1 MKREKFNILNI
12 ILDKTIFGFFIVLI
26 SLTLNFAFSQNS
38 FAEYYKA
45 TLSASINENTAVID
59 GTEAIESSSET
70 AEHAINLKVK
80 TTNKTGYTATL
91 SAKTDETALLN
102 TNPAIT
108 TKISS
113 ISSVSSLSNLPAN
126 TWGYS
131 FNTNTDFNPIPALS
145 TPANLIHTTE
155 KSTSEENHTIKLG
168 MKLNS
173 SLKPG
178 NYENKLIISVVSNPY
193 TPKAIMTEG
202 PDFNTKLKSLETA
215 TNKIEHFKKS
225 PVAPAASMNAVNID
239 DDESE
244 CEIKLWLDPSDK
256 TAYYYAEPE
265 KVYLNKKSNEMFFS
279 KSDEQKIKN
288 ILEIDLSHFDTSE
301 VTNMGGMF
309 YGMSNLTTLNV
320 SHFDTSKVTNMG
332 LMFYGMRD
340 LSALNLSSFN
350 TSQVTDMHNMFYGMS
365 NLTTLNVSHF
375 DTSKVTNM
383 GLMFYGMRD
392 LSALNLSSFNT
403 SQVTDMHNMFYGMS
417 NLTTLNVSH
426 FDTSKVTNM
435 GLMFYGMS
443 GLTSLDLSN
452 FDTSKVT
459 NMGNMFSSMTNLT
472 SLNLSSF
479 NTSKVTDMGF
489 MFYGIPNLTSLDLS
503 NFDTSKTTKMSFMF
517 YGMRKLTALNLSSFN
532 TSQVTDMSGMFS
544 SMPSLTSLNLSHF
557 DTSKVTDMH
566 FMFRDTSNLTSLDLS
581 NFDTSKVTDMNNM
594 FRNMSSITSLDL
606 SHFDTSKVTDMENMF
621 SDMSNLTSLDLS
633 NFDTSQVTDMNGLF
647 GLRDVDKLNDKLET
661 IYVNNDF
668 NTDKVINFL
677 AMFENRMKLR
687 GGNGSFSAAPGAA
700 DLTWLRVDRPGVQG
714 YFTRKP

>member
-12 ILDKTIFGFFIVLI
+12 ILDKTIFGFLIVLI

-45 TLSASINENTAVID
+45 TLSASVNENTAVID

-145 TPANLIHTTE
+145 TPANLIHTAE

-193 TPKAIMTEG
+193 TPKAVMTEG
-202 PDFNTKLKSLETA
+202 PDFNAKLKSLETA

-244 CEIKLWLDPSDK
+244 CEIKLWLDPTDK
-256 TAYYYAEPE
+256 TAYYYTEPG

-288 ILEIDLSHFDTSE
+288 ILEID
-301 VTNMGGMF
+301 
-309 YGMSNLTTLNV
+309 
-320 SHFDTSKVTNMG
+320 
-332 LMFYGMRD
+332 
-340 LSALNLSSFN
+340 LSSFN

-375 DTSKVTNM
+375 DTSKVTDM
-383 GLMFYGMRD
+383 SLMFHGMRD

-443 GLTSLDLSN
+443 NLTTLDLSN

-472 SLNLSSF
+472 SLNLSSI

-517 YGMRKLTALNLSSFN
+517 YGMRNLTALNLSSFN

-544 SMPSLTSLNLSHF
+544 SMPSLTSLNLSNF

-621 SDMSNLTSLDLS
+621 SDMTNLTSLDLS

-668 NTDKVINFL
+668 NTAKVINFS

-687 GGNGSFSAAPGAA
+687 GGNGSFSAAPGAV

>member
-12 ILDKTIFGFFIVLI
+12 ILDKTIFGFLIVLI

-45 TLSASINENTAVID
+45 TLSASVNENTAVID

-80 TTNKTGYTATL
+80 TTNKTGYTATI
-91 SAKTDETALLN
+91 SSKTDETALLN

-244 CEIKLWLDPSDK
+244 CEIKLWLDPTDK

-265 KVYLNKKSNEMFFS
+265 KVYLNKRSNEMFFS

-288 ILEIDLSHFDTSE
+288 ILEIDLSNFDTSE
-301 VTNMGGMF
+301 ATNMSNMF

-320 SHFDTSKVTNMG
+320 SHFNTSKVTDMS
-332 LMFYGMRD
+332 LMFHGMRN
-340 LSALNLSSFN
+340 LTSLNLSNFD
-350 TSQVTDMHNMFYGMS
+350 TSKVTDMHNMFYGMS
-365 NLTTLNVSHF
+365 NLTTLNLSNF
-375 DTSKVTNM
+375 DTSKVT
-383 GLMFYGMRD
+383 
-392 LSALNLSSFNT
+392 S
-403 SQVTDMHNMFYGMS
+403 
-417 NLTTLNVSH
+417 
-426 FDTSKVTNM
+426 M

-443 GLTSLDLSN
+443 NVTALDLSN

-479 NTSKVTDMGF
+479 NTSEVTNMGF
-489 MFYGIPNLTSLDLS
+489 MFYGIPNLNSLDLS

-517 YGMRKLTALNLSSFN
+517 YGMRNLTALNLSSFN

-544 SMPSLTSLNLSHF
+544 SMPSLTSLNLSNF
-557 DTSKVTDMH
+557 DTSNVTDMH
-566 FMFRDTSNLTSLDLS
+566 NMFYDTSNLTTLNLS
-581 NFDTSKVTDMNNM
+581 NFDTSKVTDMNYM
-594 FRNMSSITSLDL
+594 FHNTSSLTSLNL
-606 SHFDTSKVTDMENMF
+606 SNFDTSKVTNMEAMF
-621 SDMSNLTSLDLS
+621 SDMSGLTSLDLS
-633 NFDTSQVTDMNGLF
+633 NFGTSQVTNMENMF
-647 GLRDVDKLNDKLET
+647 SLRDEDKLNDKLET

-668 NTDKVINFL
+668 DTAKVINFS
-677 AMFENRMKLR
+677 AMFVNRKKLR
-687 GGNGSFSAAPGAA
+687 GGNGSFLATPGAA